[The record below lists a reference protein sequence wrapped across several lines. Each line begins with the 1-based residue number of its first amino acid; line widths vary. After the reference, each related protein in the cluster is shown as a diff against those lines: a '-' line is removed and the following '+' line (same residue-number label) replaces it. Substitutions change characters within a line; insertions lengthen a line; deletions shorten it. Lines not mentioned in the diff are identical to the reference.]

1 MRTIRLAIVSVAIV
15 ATGFAEGDRVNVR
28 GMGMART
35 YVATSRGLD
44 AVGINPATLALEDD
58 KLTVSLAPLGVHAG
72 SDFLT
77 LGLYN
82 DYFTGVETGHGR
94 VGKYLDDAD
103 KQRILDAF
111 RGGVGEATADAS
123 VRLLGIS
130 YQIESVGG
138 FAFTITD
145 QVAGSIRL
153 PSEYVR
159 FLLYGNTPGSI
170 FDFSQTKAKVS
181 WLREYALSF
190 GGSIPH
196 PSFMKWLALGAAMK
210 LVDGFGYYEVVEF
223 NTSLETADNGI
234 LTGHASYLSRLAGL
248 DPTRE
253 NSGFSAS
260 PFGRP
265 AYGHGSAFD
274 LGLAGGITDYLTV
287 GLSITDIGKM
297 NWESQIEETYVDT
310 LLIVDDP
317 QEVRDGKAI
326 ENSLKGK
333 KRPGAPFS
341 SALPT
346 TVRLGVA
353 LEVEKV
359 VEWMPGQMILAA
371 DYNKGIADAPGT
383 TLYSRFSLGMEW
395 KLLSFL
401 PLRTGISFGGTDR
414 SNYALGFGLRAGFFD
429 LDVATENLDLLW
441 SGESVSHASFAV
453 GTRFRF

>member
-1 MRTIRLAIVSVAIV
+1 
-15 ATGFAEGDRVNVR
+15 
-28 GMGMART
+28 
-35 YVATSRGLD
+35 
-44 AVGINPATLALEDD
+44 
-58 KLTVSLAPLGVHAG
+58 
-72 SDFLT
+72 
-77 LGLYN
+77 
-82 DYFTGVETGHGR
+82 
-94 VGKYLDDAD
+94 
-103 KQRILDAF
+103 
-111 RGGVGEATADAS
+111 
-123 VRLLGIS
+123 LLGIS
-130 YQIESVGG
+130 YQIASVGG

-145 QVAGSIRL
+145 QVAGSMRL

-159 FLLYGNTPGSI
+159 FLLYGNTPGSV

-234 LTGHASYLSRLAGL
+234 LTGHAGYLSRLAGL

-265 AYGHGSAFD
+265 TYGHGSAFD
-274 LGLAGGITDYLTV
+274 LGVAGGITDYLTV

-346 TVRLGVA
+346 TVRFGVA

-359 VEWMPGQMILAA
+359 VEWIPGQMILAA

-395 KLLSFL
+395 KLLNFL
-401 PLRTGISFGGTDR
+401 PLRTGVSFGGTDR